1 MNAVLKEEYFD
12 VQDRGHE
19 EYEYITHEEVVEGT
33 REIIEKHQAA
43 LKALA
48 NA

>member
-1 MNAVLKEEYFD
+1 MDTVRDDDLD
-12 VQDRGHE
+12 VQETGHE

-33 REIIEKHQAA
+33 RAIIEKHKAA